1 MGCAIFGFDFFFLS
15 LSLSLH
21 AQGATGPGTCSLD
34 GEEDEGRG
42 GHPRGSAHPG
52 LDDGQEDAECRGQEV
67 NNYVHVEFVERGGA
81 ELWLK

>member
-1 MGCAIFGFDFFFLS
+1 MTFLAYINKQEHLWWCALFGFDIFFS

-21 AQGATGPGTCSLD
+21 IQGATGPGTCNLD

-52 LDDGQEDAECRGQEV
+52 
-67 NNYVHVEFVERGGA
+67 
-81 ELWLK
+81 